1 MRLSRSVRVYMGAVI
16 LAGGGGLLLL
26 RGWGAPLTPDL
37 VFWLPLLAGIALV
50 PGAGYCQI
58 CIAKNVTVN
67 MASAVMMAMVL
78 LLPPGFAAL
87 GAGAGIALLYTLK
100 HWPPL
105 LIAFNASQTAL
116 TLAAAGAVYRLLAPG
131 GSLLSFSTAHAGPV
145 LVAIGTFFLVDSL
158 TITAAAVLQT
168 RTSFWTSWRTSF
180 GRTAIPYLSTLLL
193 GVVAAV
199 TFVHAPLLTPLLALP
214 VTAVYRALRNE
225 SIVLR
230 QTQATIELLA
240 DTIDRRDPD
249 TFAHSVRVAALTGR
263 IAERLGLAP
272 SLCETITRAARV
284 HDVGKLGIPDAL
296 LRKPGPLSAAELE
309 QVRKHA
315 TIGAE
320 IVGKLPEYREGKEF
334 IRYHHERYDGR
345 GYFGLAGEHIPL
357 GARIIAVADA
367 LDAMTSDRPYRDA
380 LPDGLALEELL
391 RGQGTQFDPRVVQA
405 VQAMLAERRETIRGI
420 LGHANAALSRTEKA
434 AASS

>member
-16 LAGGGGLLLL
+16 LGGGGLLLLL
-26 RGWGAPLTPDL
+26 RGWGAPIRPDL

-58 CIAKNVTVN
+58 CIARNVTVN
-67 MASAVMMAMVL
+67 MASAVMMAMLL

-100 HWPPL
+100 RWPPA
-105 LIAFNASQTAL
+105 LIAFNAAQSAL
-116 TLAAAGAVYRLLAPG
+116 TVALAGVAYRLLDPDAAR
-131 GSLLSFSTAHAGPV
+131 LTFTMAHAGPV
-145 LVAIGTFFLVDSL
+145 LAALGTFFLVDSL
-158 TITAAAVLQT
+158 TITAAAALQS
-168 RTSFWTSWRTSF
+168 RTSFWLSWQTSF
-180 GRTAIPYLSTLLL
+180 GRTAVPYLSTLLL

-199 TFVHAPLLTPLLALP
+199 SFVHAPLLTPLLALP
-214 VTAVYRALRNE
+214 VMAVYRALRNE

-240 DTIDRRDPD
+240 DTIDRRDPY
-249 TFAHSVRVAALTGR
+249 TFAHSQRVSALAGSIAA
-263 IAERLGLAP
+263 RLNLPAA
-272 SLCETITRAARV
+272 LCETITRAARV
-284 HDVGKLGIPDAL
+284 HDVGKLGVPDAL
-296 LRKPGPLSAAELE
+296 LRKPGPLSGPELE

-334 IRYHHERYDGR
+334 IRYHHERYDGQ

-367 LDAMTSDRPYRDA
+367 LDAMTSNRPYREA

-391 RGQGTQFDPRVVQA
+391 RGRGTQFDPRVVGA
-405 VQAMLAERRETIRGI
+405 VQAILAERRETIRGL
-420 LGHANAALSRTEKA
+420 LGNANAALTGTEKA
-434 AASS
+434 AASG